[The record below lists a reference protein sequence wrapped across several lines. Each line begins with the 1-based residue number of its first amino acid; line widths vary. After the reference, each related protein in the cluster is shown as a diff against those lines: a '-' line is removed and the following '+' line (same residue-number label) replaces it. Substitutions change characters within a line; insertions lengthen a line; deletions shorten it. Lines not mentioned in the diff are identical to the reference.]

1 MLNQQTIALFKELRL
16 LGMLERF
23 EELLRDPA
31 TRELSLEEF
40 VAILLEAEQHRARK
54 RRLDRLLK
62 AAKPKITNAC
72 VEDID
77 FRAERSLDRRLVA
90 EINSCNWVDSFLNI
104 LLIGETGTGKTWL
117 ACAWVMQCIRKGIP
131 VLYFRLSRLL
141 EEMEIARGDGSLP
154 KLRTR
159 IAKAPVLV
167 LDDWG
172 VIPLSPRGRLD
183 LLEIIEDRTGSGSVI
198 ITSQLPIDKWHDFIG
213 EPTIADAILDRIVH
227 RSHKITLK
235 GESMRKLKES
245 V

>member
-23 EELLRDPA
+23 EELLKDPVTRD
-31 TRELSLEEF
+31 LSLEEF
-40 VAILLEAEQHRARK
+40 IALLLEAEQHRARM
-54 RRLDRLLK
+54 RRHQRLLTK
-62 AAKPKITNAC
+62 AKIKITNAC

-77 FRAERSLDRRLVA
+77 FRAERNLDRRLVA

-117 ACAWVMQCIRKGIP
+117 ACAWAMQCIRKGIP

-167 LDDWG
+167 LDDSG
-172 VIPLSPRGRLD
+172 VVPLSPRGRLD

-213 EPTIADAILDRIVH
+213 EPTIADAIMDRVIH
-227 RSHKITLK
+227 RSHRIELR